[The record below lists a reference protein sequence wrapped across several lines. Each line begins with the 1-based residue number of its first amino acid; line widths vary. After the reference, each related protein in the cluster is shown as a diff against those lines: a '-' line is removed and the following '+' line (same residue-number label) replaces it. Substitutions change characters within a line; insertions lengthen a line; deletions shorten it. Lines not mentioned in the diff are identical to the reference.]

1 MATVLPFPR
10 KSPSKLSPHLIQ
22 SSPSTQDKLSTSP
35 QLVERSP
42 CAEDR
47 SLSAQDRRPPV
58 QASPQDRIAASLALT
73 SQIALAVS
81 HMDEEIA
88 RLAART
94 NIHRLPA

>member
-22 SSPSTQDKLSTSP
+22 RSPSTQDKLSASP
-35 QLVERSP
+35 QLIERSP
-42 CAEDR
+42 
-47 SLSAQDRRPPV
+47 SAHDRRPPA